1 MDTNRFFQSTL
12 KIKPIWKLVDFSKK
26 LTLPG
31 FNSIPLFD
39 VLVFFSRALKRG
51 EITNRASS
59 LSFNFFLAIFP
70 GVIFLF
76 TLIPYIPI
84 DNFQEELLELLKE
97 ILPSN
102 AYEAAHTTI
111 DDILNQPRGGLL
123 SFGFIIT
130 IYFAMNGV
138 IAMIKG
144 FNNSYY
150 EIETRGFV
158 MQHVVAL
165 ILVIILTTLIL
176 TAVSLMIFSG
186 TLLNYLVVK
195 NIVSD
200 SLTITLLEIGKWLI
214 ILILLFLSFSF
225 LYYFAP
231 SKKSKFRFISAG
243 STFATILSI
252 NTSLGFAFYVNN
264 FGQYNKL
271 YGSIGTLMV
280 ILLWIYFNSIILLA
294 GFDLNA
300 SIENA
305 KKKPIN

>member
-1 MDTNRFFQSTL
+1 MNGKRILYGTIKL
-12 KIKPIWKLVDFSKK
+12 KPVWKTIDYSKK
-26 LTLPG
+26 ITFPGLDGLPIY
-31 FNSIPLFD
+31 NVII
-39 VLVFFSRALKRG
+39 FFSRAIKG
-51 EITNRASS
+51 GDITNRASS

-84 DNFQEELLELLKE
+84 DNFQAELLQLLKE

-102 AYEAAHTTI
+102 AYEATQSTI

-150 EIETRGFV
+150 EIETRGFL
-158 MQHVVAL
+158 MQHVVAF
-165 ILVIILTTLIL
+165 ILVFILTILLL
-176 TAVSLMIFSG
+176 TAVALIIFSSIA
-186 TLLNYLVVK
+186 LNYFVAK
-195 NIVSD
+195 GIIGDTS
-200 SLTITLLEIGKWLI
+200 IIILLEAGKWLI
-214 ILILLFLSFSF
+214 ILALLFLCFSF

-252 NTSLGFAFYVNN
+252 STSLGFAFYVNN

-305 KKKPIN
+305 KKKSVN